1 MALSSHMPASL
12 RKVDETRFMFIPALV
27 QMLTEVEED
36 NEVWAE
42 TSDDKE
48 GGVGNIDPHSV
59 AINAINQLSNDLGE
73 KTIMATCSQLI

>member
-1 MALSSHMPASL
+1 MPASL

>member
-1 MALSSHMPASL
+1 
-12 RKVDETRFMFIPALV
+12 
-27 QMLTEVEED
+27 MLTEVEED